1 MPPTV
6 GHTESDVWY
15 RIILTVRDSGGLTT
29 TVTRDILPRT
39 VQLTLAT
46 SPTGLTLR
54 LDDQPRTTPLTVTG
68 VVGVQRTLEAPSP
81 QTVAGRTYEFV
92 SWSDGGAQSPHD
104 LDARDQHDLHGDL
117 PRGARG
123 HRRPQRHVLRQRRPH
138 RRDGEPRRPHRQ
150 LRLGRGRTGG
160 GDRGRHL
167 QRPLGGH
174 GAARDERHLHVL
186 HRRATTAC
194 ASG

>member
-1 MPPTV
+1 MPTV

-29 TVTRDILPRT
+29 TVVRDVLPRT

-46 SPTGLTLR
+46 SPAGLSLR

-81 QTVAGRTYEFV
+81 QTVGGRTYEFV

-104 LDARDQHDLHGDL
+104 LDALVEHDVHGDV
-117 PRGARG
+117 PRAAG
-123 HRRPQRHVLRQRRPH
+123 RHGWPDRHLLRQRRPH
-138 RRDGEPRRPHRQ
+138 RARR
-150 LRLGRGRTGG
+150 
-160 GDRGRHL
+160 
-167 QRPLGGH
+167 
-174 GAARDERHLHVL
+174 
-186 HRRATTAC
+186 
-194 ASG
+194 